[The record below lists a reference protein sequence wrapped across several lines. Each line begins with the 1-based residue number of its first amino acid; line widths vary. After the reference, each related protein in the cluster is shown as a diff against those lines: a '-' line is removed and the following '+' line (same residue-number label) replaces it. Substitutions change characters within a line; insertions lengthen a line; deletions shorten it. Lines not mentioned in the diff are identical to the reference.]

1 MMYNSAFQARQRR
14 RNPLP
19 RIIFLLIILGAIGFF
34 VYKWQTGNV
43 ITVDSEAPLF
53 IDN

>member
-1 MMYNSAFQARQRR
+1 MMYNTAFQPRRRR

-19 RIIFLLIILGAIGFF
+19 GIIFLLIILGGIGFF

-43 ITVDSEAPLF
+43 ITVDFRSHAVH
-53 IDN
+53 